1 MKRKGERYL
10 KYYST
15 KLNGLLSITDS
26 ITNGVT
32 KDHVILAPYFIDDES
47 EVQRRLLTCVRFLG

>member
-10 KYYST
+10 KYYSI
-15 KLNGLLSITDS
+15 KLDGLLSITDFNTS
-26 ITNGVT
+26 GVT

-47 EVQRRLLTCVRFLG
+47 EVQRR